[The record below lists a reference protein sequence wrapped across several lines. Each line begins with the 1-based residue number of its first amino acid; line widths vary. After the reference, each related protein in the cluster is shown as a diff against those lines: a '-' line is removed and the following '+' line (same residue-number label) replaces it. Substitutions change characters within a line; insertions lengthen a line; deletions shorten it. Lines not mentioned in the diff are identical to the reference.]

1 MKDLDYYD
9 VLEVS
14 RDATASVLKK
24 AYRKL
29 AMKYHPDRNPDNK
42 EAEDNFKIVNEAYQ
56 VLNDDK
62 KRAIYDQYGKA
73 GLEGQA
79 GGGAGGFG
87 NMDDIMD
94 IFNNMFGG
102 GGGGSAFG
110 GNSKR
115 DPSQKY
121 TLDFEINLDLAFNE
135 AIFGCKKEIDIKY
148 KTSCEDCSGT
158 GAKDGKMSSCSY
170 CNGQGQVVMQQGFMQ
185 FAQECPKCKG
195 IGKEAK
201 SKCNSCKAKGYQ
213 EVKDKITIDIPA
225 GVDSGN
231 RLRAQGYGN
240 KAKSGRRGDLYI
252 VFNVQEDEHFIRNGN
267 DIYVE
272 VPLFFTQALLGESIT
287 IPSLDGELK
296 LDLKTGIKDKE
307 QIIFDGKGVADVHGG
322 RKGRLIA
329 QIKIIKPK
337 SLTDKQ
343 RELLLELQE
352 SFGIESKPHS
362 NIFEET
368 LSRVKNWFK

>member
-1 MKDLDYYD
+1 MKDLDYYE

-14 RDATASVLKK
+14 RDASGSVLKK

-56 VLNDDK
+56 VLSDDK

-73 GLEGQA
+73 GLEGQV

-102 GGGGSAFG
+102 GGGSPFG
-110 GNSKR
+110 GSTRR
-115 DPSQKY
+115 DTSQKY

-135 AIFGCKKEIDIKY
+135 AIFGCKKEINIKY
-148 KTSCEDCSGT
+148 KTSCEDCNGT

-201 SKCNSCKAKGYQ
+201 DKCKSCNAKGYQ
-213 EVKDKITIDIPA
+213 EVDDKITIDIPA
-225 GVDSGN
+225 GIDSGN

-240 KAKSGRRGDLYI
+240 KAKNGRRGDLYI

-307 QIIFDGKGVADVHGG
+307 QIIFDGKGVADVHSG

-352 SFGIESKPHS
+352 SFGIESTPQS
-362 NIFEET
+362 SIFEKT
-368 LSRVKNWFK
+368 LDRVKKWFN

>member
-110 GNSKR
+110 GNSRR

>member
-1 MKDLDYYD
+1 MKELDYYE

-14 RDATASVLKK
+14 RDASSSVLKK

-56 VLNDDK
+56 VLSDDK

-73 GLEGQA
+73 GLEGQST
-79 GGGAGGFG
+79 GSGFG

-102 GGGGSAFG
+102 GGGSRR
-110 GNSKR
+110 R

-121 TLDFEINLDLAFNE
+121 SLDFEINLDLAFNE
-135 AIFGCKKEIDIKY
+135 AIFGCKKEIKIKY
-148 KTSCEDCSGT
+148 KTACDDCSGT
-158 GAKDGKMSSCSY
+158 GAKDGNMTSCSY

-195 IGKEAK
+195 VGKEAK
-201 SKCNSCKAKGYQ
+201 DKCKTCKGKGYR
-213 EVKDKITIDIPA
+213 EVDDTITIDIPA
-225 GVDSGN
+225 GIDTGN

-240 KAKSGRRGDLYI
+240 EDKNGRRGDLYI
-252 VFNVQEDEHFIRNGN
+252 VFRVAEDEHFIRNGN
-267 DIYVE
+267 DVYVE

-287 IPSLDGELK
+287 IPSLEGELK
-296 LDLKTGIKDKE
+296 LDLKIGIKDKE
-307 QIIFDGKGVADVHGG
+307 QIIFAGKGIADVHTGK
-322 RKGRLIA
+322 KGRLIA

-337 SLTDKQ
+337 KLTSKQ
-343 RELLLELQE
+343 RELLMELEE
-352 SFGIESKPHS
+352 SFEIESKPHKS
-362 NIFEET
+362 IFDTTIE
-368 LSRVKNWFK
+368 RVKGWFK